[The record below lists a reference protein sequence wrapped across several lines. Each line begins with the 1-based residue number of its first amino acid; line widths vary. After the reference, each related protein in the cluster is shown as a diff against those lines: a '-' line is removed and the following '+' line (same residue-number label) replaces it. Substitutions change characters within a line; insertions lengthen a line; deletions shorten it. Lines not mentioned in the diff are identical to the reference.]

1 MQLLATVLSCLAKH
15 SPASNVSEA
24 SAERMSGTVDTVST
38 RSNDLIRWVISN
50 DLIRWVHIISKNM
63 IRCVISNDMVR
74 WLRYHFISLYQVR
87 GEVEQQPYLA
97 YRGQSG
103 QVREGCEP
111 RQQSILIW
119 WGGGWNSKTFLY
131 FFFHYGNWRNQKLYL
146 KNAMLPLADCIES
159 STSST
164 QG

>member
-63 IRCVISNDMVR
+63 IKCVISNDMVR
-74 WLRYHFISLYQVR
+74 WLRYHFISLHQVR
-87 GEVEQQPYLA
+87 GEVEQQPYLV

-103 QVREGCEP
+103 QVRGGCEQDKKVFSSGGEEGYGSLKP
-111 RQQSILIW
+111 FSIFFSLW
-119 WGGGWNSKTFLY
+119 QLKKSKIIFKTCNVAISWLHRKF
-131 FFFHYGNWRNQKLYL
+131 N
-146 KNAMLPLADCIES
+146 
-159 STSST
+159 
-164 QG
+164 

>member
-103 QVREGCEP
+103 QVRGGCEP

-131 FFFHYGNWRNQKLYL
+131 FFFTMAIEEI
-146 KNAMLPLADCIES
+146 KNYI
-159 STSST
+159 
-164 QG
+164 

>member
-50 DLIRWVHIISKNM
+50 DFIRWVHIISKNM

-87 GEVEQQPYLA
+87 GEVEQQPCLV

-103 QVREGCEP
+103 QVRGKCDTNQGEF
-111 RQQSILIW
+111 LIW
-119 WGGGWNSKTFLY
+119 WGEGFGSLKPFSIFFSLWQLKKSKIIFKICNVAISWLHRK
-131 FFFHYGNWRNQKLYL
+131 FN
-146 KNAMLPLADCIES
+146 
-159 STSST
+159 
-164 QG
+164 